1 MSGDKLLGGPQAGI
15 VLGPAKYISAMRSN
29 PLCRA
34 LRVDK
39 LTIAALEATLRAYAQ
54 GTAHEEVPV
63 LRMLNMQADTVGA
76 RARAVGEQ
84 LTRAGLRVSI
94 QPGSSAVGGGAY
106 PRAALPTELLVVE
119 PELSVPVAEQRL
131 RAGTPPIV
139 ARVQDNRLVFDLRTV
154 NAEDDAILANA
165 IVSAARA

>member
-1 MSGDKLLGGPQAGI
+1 M
-15 VLGPAKYISAMRSN
+15 
-29 PLCRA
+29 
-34 LRVDK
+34 
-39 LTIAALEATLRAYAQ
+39 
-54 GTAHEEVPV
+54 
-63 LRMLNMQADTVGA
+63 
-76 RARAVGEQ
+76 
-84 LTRAGLRVSI
+84 
-94 QPGSSAVGGGAY
+94 GGGAY